1 MTNRRARRVLID
13 GYYIDRPY
21 GFGRYIRE
29 LVHALDHSDAEVE
42 PVLLV
47 PDSALAS
54 TQGLRGR
61 VELIARR
68 GVPFPLWE
76 QVIVP
81 WTALTA
87 SCSLIHFPYQ
97 SSALLWPAGSTVAT
111 IHDLMFLGPK
121 SLSSTPLADYLAH
134 VYRRTMFSLHTRRAR
149 RTIAVSAATKSDL
162 LDTVGVE
169 STVVPNICDAFVTE
183 HLPCAAAPGEGR
195 FFLHRGQFPG
205 TNKNTQRVI
214 AAFASVR
221 RRHPDVRLM
230 IYGTAPNEQMLAGP
244 GGQGI
249 SLVGKI
255 SDERLASLYK
265 AAVAVV
271 APSLVEGFGLSIIEG
286 FGFGAPVITSAI
298 PPMGEIAAS
307 AALLVDPTSVDQIS
321 DAMSAVLED
330 RPLRESLLRRGAE
343 RYQLFR
349 PTNIAH
355 QIAAVYNDAPVAA
368 LSDPLLPRTQ
378 ASEPPWIQR

>member
-1 MTNRRARRVLID
+1 MTNRRVLPRVLID

-29 LVHALDHSDAEVE
+29 LVHAMDHSDADLE

-47 PDSALAS
+47 PDSAVPA
-54 TQGLRGR
+54 TKDLRGR
-61 VELIARR
+61 VELITRR
-68 GVPFPLWE
+68 NVPFPLWE

-81 WTALTA
+81 WTAWRA

-97 SSALLWPAGSTVAT
+97 SSALVWPAGATVAT

-121 SLSSTPLADYLAH
+121 SLASTPLADYLAH

-149 RTIAVSAATKSDL
+149 RTIAVSAATQADL
-162 LDTVGVE
+162 LTSVGVQ
-169 STVVPNICDAFVTE
+169 STVVPNICDAFVTS
-183 HLPCAAAPGEGR
+183 HQSSAAASSEGR

-214 AAFASVR
+214 EAFAAVR

-230 IYGTAPNEQMLAGP
+230 VYGTAPNEQMAMGP
-244 GGQGI
+244 EGQGV
-249 SLVGKI
+249 SLLGKI
-255 SDERLASLYK
+255 SDERLAALYK
-265 AAVAVV
+265 SAVAIV

-286 FGFGAPVITSAI
+286 FGFGTPVITSAR
-298 PPMGEIAAS
+298 PPMGEIADT
-307 AALLVDPTSVDQIS
+307 AALLVDPTSVGQIS
-321 DAMSAVLED
+321 DAMLAVLED
-330 RPLRESLLRRGAE
+330 GALRESLIRRGAE

-349 PTNIAH
+349 PTNIAN
-355 QIAAVYNDAPVAA
+355 QIAAVYKGGPAAAPRGPQPQAA
-368 LSDPLLPRTQ
+368 
-378 ASEPPWIQR
+378 AEPTWIQQ